1 MPLSLK
7 SVACHR
13 VAFAIATTSTL
24 VETLLGWGLSAPLH
38 AQTPPPSATPAPP
51 SAGRLSAANLKVLP
65 RLGIGHTSSG
75 GGFDGFT
82 RFEGFVPLHQVP
94 GQDLLFLETK
104 FLLDNEANAG
114 GNLLLGYRA
123 LSPTGKHLWGGYL
136 AFDHRDTGNHTFSQ
150 LGLGVE
156 HLGTWDFRA
165 NAYLPLGDR
174 RQITSEQSLN
184 GSTLQITDLRFQGN
198 FLLTTGQQ
206 QTQSIRQVEAALG
219 GFDLELGTKLAA
231 LGKTGDLRGYGGLYY
246 YNAPG
251 SDGALGWR
259 IRLAARPTDTLTL
272 GMALQDDGRFGTVFQ
287 VNLGITFPGSHPQGA
302 APDSLLARLGESTA
316 RTGTVVVDRQT
327 EVVTQSTAFADAPL
341 LNAATGQPYLFQ
353 HLAPGTSGGN
363 GTIESPFGQM
373 QLALNATRSDGNS
386 IVYVQGSNAVIPAF
400 TIPAAVQVL
409 SSGPVQ
415 TLASLDRGSVQIPN
429 SGGGVFPAIAG
440 TVILNNNT
448 VLSGFTLASTTG
460 PAITGNG
467 IGTTTIRQNRI
478 TSAQDQ
484 GIALQNLTAG
494 TITITDNTISTIQGG
509 SIFAPPIP
517 LPGLGTDFTIPG
529 PGGSLTFSI
538 PAAIPLP
545 TGQGIALNG
554 SPGQVNILRN
564 AIANTT
570 SQGIVILSPSGTVT
584 LQDNTLRNTIGTPSP
599 VTVLGSPVLVPAG
612 QGIIIANASGPLN
625 LNRNTL
631 DTLNGQGIVI
641 AGSTAPT
648 TIDFTTINR
657 ASDQGI
663 LLNGIGGTVDVN
675 SNSITNTARR
685 ATDITVPTL
694 GTVPLY
700 TGQGIAIVG
709 VTGNAS
715 DFTLRN
721 NTISGTE
728 GFTSTIPIPP
738 SSGQGVFV
746 ALNSGQTRITLT
758 NNQVRNNFDDG
769 MVFGFTGTSQAS
781 LTINGNTIEGNG
793 GIPVRGDGIAIA
805 LEDSAILNTLLIEN
819 NTIRTNGDEGI
830 DIRLGILPFTPA
842 TAQVIG
848 TIRNNTITGNAQ
860 NGIQLQTFDGAQAN
874 LTITGNTLTSN
885 GFRGI
890 DLATFDTGRISADV
904 RLNTFTGNA
913 TPGLRTV
920 SFANTSTLC
929 VNLTGNTSNT
939 GYQLGA
945 GTQVVNL
952 PGVTTANTGTVTA
965 AGATNVPICP

>member
-7 SVACHR
+7 SIACHR
-13 VAFAIATTSTL
+13 VAIAIATTATL
-24 VETLLGWGLSAPLH
+24 VETLLGCGLSAPLH
-38 AQTPPPSATPAPP
+38 AQTPPPPAAPAPP
-51 SAGRLSAANLKVLP
+51 SVGRLSAANLKVLP

-136 AFDHRDTGNHTFSQ
+136 AFDHRDTGNHSFSQ

-174 RQITSEQSLN
+174 RHILSEQSLN
-184 GSTLQITDLRFQGN
+184 GPTSQFTDLRFQGN
-198 FLLTTGQQ
+198 FLLTTGQR
-206 QTQSIRQVEAALG
+206 QTQSIRQLEAALG
-219 GFDLELGTKLAA
+219 GFDLEAGTKLAS

-246 YNAPG
+246 YDAPG
-251 SDGALGWR
+251 SDGTLGWR
-259 IRLAARPTDTLTL
+259 VRLAARPTDTLAL

-287 VNLGITFPGSHPQGA
+287 INLGLTFPGSRPQGA

-327 EVVTQSTAFADAPL
+327 EVVTQNQAFADAPL
-341 LNAATGQPYLFQ
+341 LNATTGQPYLFQ
-353 HLAPGTSGGN
+353 HLAPGTTGGN
-363 GTIESPFGQM
+363 GTVESPFGQM
-373 QLALNATRSDGNS
+373 QLALNATRPDGNS
-386 IVYVQGSNAVIPAF
+386 IVYVQGNNAVIPAF
-400 TIPAAVQVL
+400 TIPAGVQVL

-415 TLASLDRGSVQIPN
+415 TLASLDRGIVQIPN

-440 TVILNNNT
+440 TVTLNDNT
-448 VLSGFTLASTTG
+448 VLSGFTIASPTG
-460 PAITGNG
+460 PAVTGTG

-484 GIALQNLTAG
+484 GISLRNLTAG
-494 TITITDNTISTIQGG
+494 TITITDNTISTVQGG
-509 SIFAPPIP
+509 NTLDAPITI
-517 LPGLGTDFTIPG
+517 PGLGSDITIPTPLG
-529 PGGSLTFSI
+529 NITVAI

-545 TGQGIALNG
+545 TGQGIVVTG
-554 SPGQVNILRN
+554 SPGPVNILRN

-570 SQGIVILSPSGTVT
+570 SQGIVILSPSGTVN
-584 LQDNTLRNTIGTPSP
+584 LQDNSIRNTVGTPAP
-599 VTVLGSPVLVPAG
+599 VAVLGSTVLVPAG

-631 DTLNGQGIVI
+631 DTLNGQGIAI

-648 TIDFTTINR
+648 TIDFSTINR

-663 LLNGIGGTVDVN
+663 LLIGIGGAVDVN
-675 SNSITNTARR
+675 TNSITNTASR
-685 ATDITVPTL
+685 TTNVPVPIL
-694 GTVPLY
+694 GTVPVY
-700 TGQGIAIVG
+700 TGQGLAIVG

-715 DFTLRN
+715 SFTIRN
-721 NTISGTE
+721 NTIAGTE
-728 GFTSTIPIPP
+728 GVTSTLPIPP
-738 SSGQGVFV
+738 SSGQGVLV
-746 ALNSGQTRITLT
+746 AITNGQTRFTFT
-758 NNQVRNNFDDG
+758 NNQVRNSFDDG
-769 MVFGFTGTSQAS
+769 MLFGFIGTSQTS

-793 GIPVRGDGIAIA
+793 GIPVRGDGIALA
-805 LEDSAILNTLLIEN
+805 LEGSAVLNDLLIEN
-819 NTIRTNGDEGI
+819 NIIRNNGDEGI
-830 DIRLGILPFTPA
+830 DIRLGILTFAPS
-842 TAQVIG
+842 TAQVTG

-860 NGIQLQTFDGAQAN
+860 NGIQLQTFDTTQAN
-874 LTITGNTLTSN
+874 LTMTGNTLTSN

-890 DLATFDTGRISADV
+890 DLSTFDTSRLSTDI

-913 TPGLRTV
+913 TPGLQTV

-929 VNLTGNTSNT
+929 VNLTGNTSTT
-939 GYQLGA
+939 GYQLGT

-965 AGATNVPICP
+965 PGTVNVLICP